1 MLPSNAFK
9 NDKFD
14 SNELAA
20 LDSSCVRIYFQLG
33 SSQAFAVCRPDS
45 DNFQESEQPPESSA
59 GSLQLFGLES
69 RCLCQDSVDLISP
82 LRMLLTAAHNMENFL
97 LEQEVS
103 KKNSVMLL
111 APQYDNITTIRA
123 QLPFVMDED
132 RDWNDLNLDQLKSYC
147 REKNI
152 RRSGKYKSEI
162 VNMLVNMG
170 RAIPG

>member
-1 MLPSNAFK
+1 MYSRTVQSFQAATLLIQVKNLCDKENSCAAADKACEDMLPSNAFK

-82 LRMLLTAAHNMENFL
+82 VLSNCL
-97 LEQEVS
+97 
-103 KKNSVMLL
+103 
-111 APQYDNITTIRA
+111 
-123 QLPFVMDED
+123 
-132 RDWNDLNLDQLKSYC
+132 DLNHGVC
-147 REKNI
+147 I
-152 RRSGKYKSEI
+152 RT
-162 VNMLVNMG
+162 
-170 RAIPG
+170 AWT